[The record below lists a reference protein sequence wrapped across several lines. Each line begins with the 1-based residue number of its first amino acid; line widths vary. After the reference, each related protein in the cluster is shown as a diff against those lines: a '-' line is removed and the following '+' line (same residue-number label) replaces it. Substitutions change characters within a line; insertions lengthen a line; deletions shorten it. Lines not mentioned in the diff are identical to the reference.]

1 MIKCF
6 LQFSFQF
13 QPAPVQLGRF
23 ITGVGVGAS
32 SQIVPLYL
40 SEVSPAGLR
49 GTLNG
54 FRRMAGRCRLTSG

>member
-1 MIKCF
+1 VEECKP
-6 LQFSFQF
+6 L
-13 QPAPVQLGRF
+13 
-23 ITGVGVGAS
+23 VGAS

-54 FRRMAGRCRLTSG
+54 FRRMAYVIGCLMAGPPRCCPPHHRHAFLTILS